1 MCDILKIK
9 KKDAQMGELGSGKL
23 EKERERERGWIG
35 RGWQSSDTTM

>member
-23 EKERERERGWIG
+23 ERERERMDRKAVAIE
-35 RGWQSSDTTM
+35 RHDNVK

>member
-23 EKERERERGWIG
+23 EREREKGWIG
-35 RGWQSSDTTM
+35 RRWQSSDTTM